1 MRSFWCLFIVIS
13 VLFMSVDGAADIA
26 STGHPHGGDPAHL
39 IDDHSV
45 VSQDTTSESEFDI
58 DHCEHCCHG
67 HTSSIVAY
75 VTVVTPT
82 LIGNDQ
88 QPCCA
93 PHVGN
98 FAQAPPT
105 PPPNA

>member
-1 MRSFWCLFIVIS
+1 MIS
-13 VLFMSVDGAADIA
+13 VLFMSVDGAADVA

-39 IDDHSV
+39 VDKHTVS
-45 VSQDTTSESEFDI
+45 SQDDSSESNLDI
-58 DHCEHCCHG
+58 DHCEHG
-67 HTSSIVAY
+67 HTSSIAGQ
-75 VTVVTPT
+75 VTIVVPT
-82 LIGNDQ
+82 LIARDQ
-88 QPCCA
+88 QIGRA